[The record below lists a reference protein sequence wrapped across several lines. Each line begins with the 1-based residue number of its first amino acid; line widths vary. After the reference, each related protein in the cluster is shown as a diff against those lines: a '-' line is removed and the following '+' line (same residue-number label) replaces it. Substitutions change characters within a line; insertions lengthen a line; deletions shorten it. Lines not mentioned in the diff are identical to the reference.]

1 MPNPVKYADL
11 KTEAEKKEFLQEKL
25 QKDDRW
31 IARGLLTMYSKQTTG
46 EQRQR
51 QTFKQ
56 NGQGFTAFD
65 GEILSKYAKRLRQM
79 NGREATL
86 DLSKPFVLSFYFSAP
101 EEKILR
107 YKMKKYWR
115 QLMEIAD
122 ARLADGK
129 NDR

>member
-11 KTEAEKKEFLQEKL
+11 KTEAEKKAFLQEKL

-31 IARGLLTMYSKQTTG
+31 VARGLLVMYSKQTTG
-46 EQRQR
+46 EQRSR
-51 QTFKQ
+51 QTIKQ
-56 NGQGFTAFD
+56 NGEGFTGPD
-65 GEILSKYAKRLRQM
+65 GPVLSKFAKRLRQM
-79 NGREATL
+79 GGREASL
-86 DLSKPFVLSFYFSAP
+86 DLGRPFSLAFYFAAD
-101 EEKILR
+101 EERVIR
-107 YKMKKYWR
+107 WRMKKYWR